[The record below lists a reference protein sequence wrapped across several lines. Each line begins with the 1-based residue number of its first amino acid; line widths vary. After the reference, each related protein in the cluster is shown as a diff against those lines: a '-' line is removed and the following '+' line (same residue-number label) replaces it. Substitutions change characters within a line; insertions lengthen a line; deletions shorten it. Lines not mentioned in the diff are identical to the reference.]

1 MIKKNKEK
9 RKKKVSTVAASVVTK
24 SIVIRIR
31 KNEIEKKN
39 LQVFVY
45 TGLVYVLKEK
55 KTKNKLNP

>member
-45 TGLVYVLKEK
+45 TGLVYVLKGK

>member
-9 RKKKVSTVAASVVTK
+9 RKKKGSTVAASVVTK